1 MKLLLLK
8 NRFSDVI
15 EIGKF
20 LAKSELFTGSTSMI
34 YSLMMKASE
43 QMQNSRHPS
52 EYEQISK
59 RYIEVLEQEQNNYNA
74 MVRSL
79 TQEEL
84 RLMRLRKTMARDS
97 LTVVVTVLHLR
108 LRECVIL
115 AITQRDVLY
124 LLIWIS

>member
-1 MKLLLLK
+1 
-8 NRFSDVI
+8 
-15 EIGKF
+15 
-20 LAKSELFTGSTSMI
+20 MI

-97 LTVVVTVLHLR
+97 LTGCRNRATFEIEGVR
-108 LRECVIL
+108 
-115 AITQRDVLY
+115 Y
-124 LLIWIS
+124 LSDHAEGCLVFIDLDFLKEVNDKYGRSKWRSISASIC

>member
-1 MKLLLLK
+1 
-8 NRFSDVI
+8 
-15 EIGKF
+15 
-20 LAKSELFTGSTSMI
+20 
-34 YSLMMKASE
+34 
-43 QMQNSRHPS
+43 MQNSRHPS

-97 LTVVVTVLHLR
+97 LTGCRNRATFEIE
-108 LRECVIL
+108 ECVIL